1 MRTQCPH
8 VSIRIFWKLRFL
20 FYVLAFRPQ
29 ANGVFE
35 QQKRR
40 FLKTDGL
47 EWIRGTKTEV
57 YKHDYVIHHILLH
70 YACLVL
76 SWGKGE
82 NDSNMLLVKV
92 YFFLKTEIKK
102 ISGYVWTGSESI
114 GEKKNVSSFNLTFNL
129 GWRSTIKITLY
140 VCNITSNKFSP
151 LFLRRAGLNTG
162 IKLN

>member
-102 ISGYVWTGSESI
+102 YPDTCEQ
-114 GEKKNVSSFNLTFNL
+114 
-129 GWRSTIKITLY
+129 
-140 VCNITSNKFSP
+140 
-151 LFLRRAGLNTG
+151 GLNLKVKKKTFLLSTWHL
-162 IKLN
+162 IWADVPLLK